1 MNTTKSPE
9 PTDFGR
15 VMRDHLAGVETLNG
29 PGLDQVADRMLATI
43 VDGGR
48 VHAAGTGHSSG
59 LVLEAFYR
67 AGGLA
72 CVNPITHPGL
82 VPLTGGMASTVLER
96 VGDLADVLLAQAQPA
111 AGEVA
116 IVFSSSGTNPV
127 PVRLAQGLVEAGV
140 WVVAVSSLPHLRAAP
155 VRAGVKLDEVA
166 NLVLD
171 TAVPAGDATLTI
183 GQMRTAPLS
192 SLASIYLW
200 NLILARL
207 AARASEQQVDLPL
220 WTSANVAGGDERNT
234 ELMRRYR
241 PSIGLL

>member
-1 MNTTKSPE
+1 MNTTNSHE

-15 VMRDHLAGVETLNG
+15 VMRDHLAGVETLNAA
-29 PGLDQVADRMLATI
+29 GLDQVADRMLTTI
-43 VDGGR
+43 VKGGR

-96 VGDLADVLLAQAQPA
+96 AGDLADVLLAQAQPA

-116 IVFSSSGTNPV
+116 VVFSSSGTNPV

-155 VRAGVKLDEVA
+155 VRAGVKLDEIA

-171 TAVPAGDATLTI
+171 TAVPAGDAALTI
-183 GQMRTAPLS
+183 GQMHTAPLS

-207 AARASEQQVDLPL
+207 AERAHERQVDLPL
-220 WTSANVAGGDERNT
+220 WTSANVAGGDERNA